1 MGVVDL
7 LCLTQRVSGI
17 QGKWE
22 SGNRKW
28 ERELAKIID
37 IQLILHQQGSQNCIS
52 LATSMPS

>member
-7 LCLTQRVSGI
+7 LCLTQRVSEF
-17 QGKWE
+17 KE
-22 SGNRKW
+22 NGNGKW

-52 LATSMPS
+52 LATSTPS